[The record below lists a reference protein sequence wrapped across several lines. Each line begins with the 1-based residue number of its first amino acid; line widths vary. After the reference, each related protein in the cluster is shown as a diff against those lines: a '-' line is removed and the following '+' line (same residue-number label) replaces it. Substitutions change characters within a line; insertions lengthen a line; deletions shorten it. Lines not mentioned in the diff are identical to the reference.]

1 MADDFG
7 EKTEAPTPRRRTEAR
22 EQGNIPR
29 SQDLTSA
36 LLLLAAM
43 VLLSSCGPGLV
54 TALRSL
60 VAQMLGSASLADT
73 SVEHTTHDTLRG
85 FLNVSESLA
94 PFLAGIALA
103 AILANVGQVG
113 FQLSTQRIT
122 PNLGALNPLGG
133 LGRIFSGGKGGV
145 RLLLDA
151 LKILL
156 LGAVGY
162 SAVHGR
168 IVQIITVQQLSF
180 VQIFMLGSQV
190 VYSIGLRIGITLLI
204 LAIIDYAY
212 QRYRIEQ
219 ELKMSKQEVKEEM
232 RRMDGD
238 PKIKMRRRQIAM
250 QAAQQKLKKDV
261 PTADVVVT
269 NPTEY
274 AIALKYDP
282 KVMSAPKVIAKGRDL
297 MAQRI
302 RQLAIENGIPIL
314 ERKPLARALYKLV
327 DVGHEVPEEFYAAI
341 AEILAYVYD
350 LGGKIKLRKAEFSGV

>member
-1 MADDFG
+1 MAEEFG

-36 LLLLAAM
+36 VLLLASLLLLGA
-43 VLLSSCGPGLV
+43 CGPRLM
-54 TALRSL
+54 TALRAL
-60 VAQMLGSASLADT
+60 VGEMLGAASMADS
-73 SVEHTTHDTLRG
+73 SVDGATRGTLRA
-85 FLNVSESLA
+85 FVIVAVALA
-94 PFLAGIALA
+94 PFLAGIAFA
-103 AILANVGQVG
+103 AIAANVGQVG
-113 FQLSTQRIT
+113 FVLSAQRLT
-122 PNLGALNPLGG
+122 PNLAALNPVGG
-133 LGRIFSGGKGGV
+133 LGRIFSGGRGWV

-151 LKILL
+151 LKIFL

-168 IVQIITVQQLSF
+168 LMQIVTVQQLSF
-180 VQIFMLGSQV
+180 VQIFLLGTQV

-212 QRYRIEQ
+212 QRYRIEH
-219 ELKMSKQEVKEEM
+219 ELMMSKQEVKEEM
-232 RRMDGD
+232 RRMEGD
-238 PKIKMRRRQIAM
+238 PKIKMRRRQLAM
-250 QAAQQKLKKDV
+250 QAAAQKLKKDV

-269 NPTEY
+269 NPTEF

-282 KVMSAPKVIAKGRDL
+282 ETMNAPKVIAKGRDL

-302 RQLAIENGIPIL
+302 RELAIENGIPIL
-314 ERKPLARALYKLV
+314 ERKPLARALFKLV
-327 DVGHEVPEEFYAAI
+327 EVGHEIPEQFYSTV

-350 LGGKIKLRKAEFSGV
+350 LGGKIKLKRAVTT

>member
-1 MADDFG
+1 MAEEFG
-7 EKTEAPTPRRRTEAR
+7 EKTEAPTPRRRSEAR

-36 LLLLAAM
+36 VLLLASLLLL
-43 VLLSSCGPGLV
+43 SSFGPRIM

-60 VAQMLGSASLADT
+60 VGEMLGNESMADVSAEGAT
-73 SVEHTTHDTLRG
+73 RGTLRA
-85 FLNVSESLA
+85 FILIATAMA
-94 PFLAGIALA
+94 PFLGGIALA
-103 AILANVGQVG
+103 AIAANVGQVG
-113 FQLSTQRIT
+113 FVLSTERLT
-122 PNLGALNPLGG
+122 PNLAALNPFGG
-133 LGRIFSGGKGGV
+133 LGKIFSGGRGWV
-145 RLLLDA
+145 RLILDA
-151 LKILL
+151 LKIFL

-168 IVQIITVQQLSF
+168 LLQIITVQQLSF
-180 VQIFMLGSQV
+180 VQIFMLGTQV

-232 RRMDGD
+232 RRMEGD
-238 PKIKMRRRQIAM
+238 PKIKMRRRQLAM
-250 QAAQQKLKKDV
+250 QAATKKLAKDI

-274 AIALKYDP
+274 AVALKYDTET
-282 KVMSAPKVIAKGRDL
+282 MNAPRVIAKGRDL
-297 MAQRI
+297 IARRI
-302 RQLAIENGIPIL
+302 RELAIENGIPIL
-314 ERKPLARALYKLV
+314 ERKPLARALFKLV
-327 DVGHEVPEEFYAAI
+327 DVGHEIPEQFYSAV

-350 LGGKIKLRKAEFSGV
+350 LGGKIKLKRAAAT

>member
-1 MADDFG
+1 MAEEFG

-36 LLLLAAM
+36 ILLLASLL
-43 VLLSSCGPGLV
+43 LLSSCGPRII
-54 TALRSL
+54 TALHAL
-60 VAQMLGSASLADT
+60 VKNNLGPASMADY
-73 SVEHTTHDTLRG
+73 SIEGATHGALRG
-85 FLNVSESLA
+85 FLSIGSALA
-94 PFLAGIALA
+94 PFLGGLVFT
-103 AILANVGQVG
+103 AIVANVAQVG
-113 FQLSTQRIT
+113 FVLSAQRLT
-122 PNLGALNPLGG
+122 PNLGALNPFAGI
-133 LGRIFSGGKGGV
+133 GRIFSGGRGAV

-151 LKILL
+151 LKIFL
-156 LGAVGY
+156 LGAVAY

-168 IVQIITVQQLSF
+168 LMQIITVPQLSF
-180 VQIFMLGSQV
+180 LQIFMLGSQM
-190 VYSIGLRIGITLLI
+190 VYSIGLRIGMTLLI

-212 QRYRIEQ
+212 QRYRIEN

-238 PKIKMRRRQIAM
+238 PKVKQRRRQLAM
-250 QAAQQKLKKDV
+250 QAAAQKLKKDV

-282 KVMSAPKVIAKGRDL
+282 ETMNAPKVIAKGRDL

-302 RQLAIENGIPIL
+302 RELAIENGIPIL
-314 ERKPLARALYKLV
+314 ERKPLARALYGLV
-327 DVGHEVPEEFYAAI
+327 DVGHEIPEEFYSAV

-350 LGGKIKLRKAEFSGV
+350 LGGKIKLKRAAAI

>member
-1 MADDFG
+1 MADEFG

-43 VLLSSCGPGLV
+43 VLLSACGPGLV

-60 VAQMLGSASLADT
+60 VAQMLGQASLADC
-73 SVEHTTHDTLRG
+73 SVDHATRETLRG
-85 FLNVSESLA
+85 FISVAEELV
-94 PFLAGIALA
+94 PFLGGLALA
-103 AILANVGQVG
+103 AIVANVGQVG
-113 FQLSTQRIT
+113 FHLSAQRLT
-122 PNLGALNPLGG
+122 PNLAALNPLGG

-145 RLLLDA
+145 RLILDA

-168 IVQIITVQQLSF
+168 IEQIILVQRFGF
-180 VQIFMLGSQV
+180 VQIFLLASNV

-232 RRMDGD
+232 RRMEGD
-238 PKIKMRRRQIAM
+238 PKIKMRRRQLAM

-282 KVMSAPKVIAKGRDL
+282 KTMGAPKVIAKGRDL
-297 MAQRI
+297 LAQRI
-302 RQLAIENGIPIL
+302 RQLAIEHGIPIL

-327 DVGHEVPEEFYAAI
+327 EVGHEVPEEFYAAI

-350 LGGKIKLRKAEFSGV
+350 LGGKIKLRKAILS